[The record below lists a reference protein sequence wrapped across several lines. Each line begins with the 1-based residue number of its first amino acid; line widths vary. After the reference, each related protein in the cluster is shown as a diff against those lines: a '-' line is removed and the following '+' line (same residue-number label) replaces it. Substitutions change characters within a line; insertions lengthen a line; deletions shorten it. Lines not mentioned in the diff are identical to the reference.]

1 MLNDAQVE
9 VGMGRKTKEIVDYK
23 SYNIPETLK
32 VGAVNYKVI
41 FPYLFDEDSA
51 YVGLHEY
58 ETLTIK
64 LGIMSPSHQSQYL
77 PKQKIYQYFLHEIM
91 HAIDSIFCDCIL
103 TESEVDKLSMAW
115 HSILTESSVNIRKN
129 SNVIPKHIKI
139 FSLYYDVKYLNF
151 KDIED
156 QSICSSNCCTIEMSK
171 DVENVEPQLQ
181 KMLLVYM
188 INCLIDRIFEMRFTY
203 EKNEDL
209 NKVFRCFSSGLY
221 QVLYENDLESMF
233 RCLRHGKK

>member
-1 MLNDAQVE
+1 
-9 VGMGRKTKEIVDYK
+9 MGRRSEGVVDYK

-32 VGAVNYKVI
+32 VGAVNYRVI

-64 LGIMSPSHQSQYL
+64 LGIMSPSHQSQAL

-91 HAIDSIFCDCIL
+91 HAVDAIFCDGFM
-103 TESEVDKLSMAW
+103 TEAEIEYISMAW
-115 HSILTESSVNIRKN
+115 HSILSENDINIKKNMKVMPRK
-129 SNVIPKHIKI
+129 IKI
-139 FSLYYDVKYLNF
+139 FSLYYDVRYSKF

-156 QSICSSNCCTIEMSK
+156 QSICSTNCCSIELAD
-171 DVENVEPQLQ
+171 DVKRADTQLQ

-188 INCLIDRIFEMRFTY
+188 VNCIIDRIFEMRFTY
-203 EKNEDL
+203 EKEKYLTNIY
-209 NKVFRCFSSGLY
+209 RCFSSGLY
-221 QVLYENDLESMF
+221 QVLYENELESMF
-233 RCLRHGKK
+233 KCLRHGKK